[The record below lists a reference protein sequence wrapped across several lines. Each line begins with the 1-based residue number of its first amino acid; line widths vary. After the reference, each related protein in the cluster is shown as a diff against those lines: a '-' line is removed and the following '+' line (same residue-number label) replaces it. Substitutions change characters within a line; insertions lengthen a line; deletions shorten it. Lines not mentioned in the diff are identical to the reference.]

1 MLQSLHA
8 AWSARRVLLLGGEDR
23 MTRFMHAMLSE
34 LGARPACLPLASGS
48 EALARALTSSRVFC
62 VIVPCLRALDGSLDD
77 QLNALNTLLVE
88 AREAGVPLV
97 MLLSDEN
104 VYRAAQHPWTVR
116 EEDPIG
122 GETREGLF
130 SAILQLFADGVS
142 RGLLGDPVH
151 VLCVRHLPCLGCG
164 HPAVA
169 PYDLWCRALDEGRPL
184 TVPHPGAQGVFL
196 HPLDACMGSLLLGAR
211 FLLGDTAC
219 TGIFNLDAGAQ
230 NLMPGRTAALRL
242 CGRCAHARALEETE
256 PPHPVLLPL
265 LDGARARRLCGA
277 RPTVPGDEA
286 LLDLLALARAQQKGP
301 EPLEAAIRAQTTAFL
316 ARLLTSG
323 T

>member
-8 AWSARRVLLLGGEDR
+8 AWGARRVLLLGGEDR
-23 MTRFMHAMLSE
+23 MTRFMRALLAE
-34 LGARPACLPLASGS
+34 LGALPACLPAEASS
-48 EALARALTSSRVFC
+48 ETLARTLAGGRVCC
-62 VIVPCLRALDGSLDD
+62 VIVPCLRALSGSLTDR
-77 QLNALNTLLVE
+77 LHALDALLIE

-104 VYRAAQHPWTVR
+104 VYRAEQHPWAVR

-130 SAILQLFADGVS
+130 HAILELFADGVS

-169 PYDLWCRALDEGRPL
+169 PYDGWCRALCAGEPL
-184 TVPHPGAQGVFL
+184 NVPHPGAQGVFL
-196 HPLDACMGSLLLGAR
+196 HPLDACMGALLLGAR
-211 FLLGDTAC
+211 FLLGDMRC
-219 TGIFNLDAGAQ
+219 TGVFNLAAGAQ

-242 CGRCAHARALEETE
+242 CARCGYARTLLESE
-256 PPHPVLLPL
+256 PPHPTLLPL

-277 RPTVPGDEA
+277 EAMMPGEEA
-286 LLDLLALARAQQKGP
+286 LMALLALYRAEGEQG
-301 EPLEAAIRAQTTAFL
+301 LEETVQRQTKEFL
-316 ARLLTSG
+316 ERLLA
-323 T
+323 

>member
-8 AWSARRVLLLGGEDR
+8 AWGARRVLLLGGEDR
-23 MTRFMHAMLSE
+23 MTRFMYALLSE
-34 LGARPACLPLASGS
+34 LGARPACLPLAPDS
-48 EALARALTSSRVFC
+48 EALSRTLTSGRVFC
-62 VIVPCLRALDGSLDD
+62 VIVPCLRALSGSLDD
-77 QLNALNTLLVE
+77 QLNALDALLVE

-122 GETREGLF
+122 GETRGGLF
-130 SAILQLFADGVS
+130 HAVLQLFADGVS

-169 PYDLWCRALDEGRPL
+169 PYDGWCRALDAGEPL

-196 HPLDACMGSLLLGAR
+196 HPLDVCIGSLLLGAR

-219 TGIFNLDAGAQ
+219 TGVFNLDVGAQ

-242 CGRCAHARALEETE
+242 CERCGHERALEETE
-256 PPHPVLLPL
+256 PPHPILLPL
-265 LDGARARRLCGA
+265 LDGSRARRLCGA
-277 RPTVPGDEA
+277 HPVIPGEEA
-286 LLDLLALARAQQKGP
+286 LLDLLALSRAQRKGP
-301 EPLEAAIRAQTTAFL
+301 ELLEEAIRAQTTAFL
-316 ARLLTSG
+316 ARFLT
-323 T
+323 

>member
-8 AWSARRVLLLGGEDR
+8 AWGARRVLLLDGEDR
-23 MTRFMHAMLSE
+23 MTCFMRALLAE
-34 LGARPACLPLASGS
+34 LGAMPACLPISSQS
-48 EALARALTSSRVFC
+48 ETLARTLAGGRVCC
-62 VIVPCLRALDGSLDD
+62 VIVPCLRALTGSLTDR
-77 QLNALNTLLVE
+77 LRALDALLVE

-104 VYRAAQHPWTVR
+104 VYRAEQHPWAVR

-130 SAILQLFADGVS
+130 HAILELFADGVN

-169 PYDLWCRALDEGRPL
+169 PYDGWCRAVEAGEPL
-184 TVPHPGAQGVFL
+184 NVPHPGAQGVFL

-211 FLLGDTAC
+211 FLLGDMAC
-219 TGIFNLDAGAQ
+219 TGLFNLDAGAQ
-230 NLMPGRTAALRL
+230 NLMPGRTAALRFCAR
-242 CGRCAHARALEETE
+242 CGHERTLLETE
-256 PPHPVLLPL
+256 PPNPTLLPL
-265 LDGARARRLCGA
+265 LDGSRARRLCGA
-277 RPTVPGDEA
+277 EPAVPGEEA
-286 LLDLLALARAQQKGP
+286 LLDLLSLSRA
-301 EPLEAAIRAQTTAFL
+301 ETEDAFEAAVQSQTAAFL
-316 ARLLTSG
+316 SRFLT
-323 T
+323 

>member
-8 AWSARRVLLLGGEDR
+8 AWSTRRVLLLGGEDR
-23 MTRFMHAMLSE
+23 MTRFMRALLSG
-34 LGARPACLPLASGS
+34 LGARPACLPLSSGS
-48 EALARALTSSRVFC
+48 EALARTLTGGRVCC
-62 VIVPCLRALDGSLDD
+62 VIVPCLRALDGSLNH
-77 QLNALNTLLVE
+77 QLQALDALLIE

-104 VYRAAQHPWTVR
+104 AYRAAQHPWTVR
-116 EEDPIG
+116 EEDPVG

-130 SAILQLFADGVS
+130 HAILQLFADGVS

-169 PYDLWCRALDEGRPL
+169 PYDGWCRALEAGEPL

-196 HPLDACMGSLLLGAR
+196 HPLDVCMGSLLLGAR

-219 TGIFNLDAGAQ
+219 TGVFNLDAGAQ

-242 CGRCAHARALEETE
+242 CERCGHARALEETE
-256 PPHPVLLPL
+256 PPNPVLLPL
-265 LDGARARRLCGA
+265 LDGSRARRLCDA
-277 RPTVPGDEA
+277 APSVPGDEA
-286 LLDLLALARAQQKGP
+286 LLELLALFCAQQKGP
-301 EPLEAAIRAQTTAFL
+301 ECLEEAVQAQTAAFL
-316 ARLLTSG
+316 ARFLS
-323 T
+323 